1 MSFKRK
7 HVSCPTNQFIFFRDY
22 TDDEDFFELKI
33 KKIPDED
40 LREKIYSFINE
51 NLDYERRGNH
61 RYFLLAKTDLNHFLT
76 EIDNLEKGIKN
87 SDDSSSSD
95 GDTST
100 EDELIQTALN
110 RRLVSESTQDVISNN
125 IVSDS
130 DMEDVLSISRRLR
143 YILNKLTDHEKRLSS
158 LE

>member
-51 NLDYERRGNH
+51 NLDY
-61 RYFLLAKTDLNHFLT
+61 
-76 EIDNLEKGIKN
+76 
-87 SDDSSSSD
+87 
-95 GDTST
+95 
-100 EDELIQTALN
+100 
-110 RRLVSESTQDVISNN
+110 
-125 IVSDS
+125 
-130 DMEDVLSISRRLR
+130 
-143 YILNKLTDHEKRLSS
+143 
-158 LE
+158 